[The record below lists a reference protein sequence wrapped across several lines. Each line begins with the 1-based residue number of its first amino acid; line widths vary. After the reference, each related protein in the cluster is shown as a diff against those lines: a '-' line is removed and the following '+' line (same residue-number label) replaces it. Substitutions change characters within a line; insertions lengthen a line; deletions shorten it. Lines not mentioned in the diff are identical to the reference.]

1 MEDKLIEKYFVPE
14 ISDIS
19 LGYEYET
26 NYNREKKWE
35 KKIVNDLYCDNE
47 GNGEL
52 QDLLT
57 LINYHNSDILDWKIN
72 YSNRVRVPYLTKD
85 QIESEGWR
93 IHNLQKEIKD
103 KNCFLFYKKVNE
115 ETFIMVFDPSDSCKR
130 IGIHQ
135 EVLKIPVKHFSGTCK
150 DINTLRQIQKL
161 LGI

>member
-1 MEDKLIEKYFVPE
+1 MEDELIEKYFVPE
-14 ISDIS
+14 ISD
-19 LGYEYET
+19 LRVGYECEI
-26 NYNREKKWE
+26 E
-35 KKIVNDLYCDNE
+35 IDNE
-47 GNGEL
+47 WINKIIEFEYGWLEL
-52 QDLLT
+52 PDDYNKRL
-57 LINYHNSDILDWKIN
+57 
-72 YSNRVRVPYLTKD
+72 RVSYLTKEA
-85 QIESEGWR
+85 IESEGWR

>member
-1 MEDKLIEKYFVPE
+1 MEDELIEKYFVPE
-14 ISDIS
+14 ISD
-19 LGYEYET
+19 LRVGYECEI
-26 NYNREKKWE
+26 E
-35 KKIVNDLYCDNE
+35 IDNE
-47 GNGEL
+47 WINKIIEFEYGWLEL
-52 QDLLT
+52 PDDYNKRL
-57 LINYHNSDILDWKIN
+57 
-72 YSNRVRVPYLTKD
+72 RVPYLTKEA
-85 QIESEGWR
+85 IESEGWR